1 MAQVK
6 RTIGGAVAVLLA
18 LSATAAGQS
27 SAAWQV
33 NRGDN
38 FVAAGICQPGSDRHC
53 VRLQCLTMEG
63 GGVSWGIDAP
73 EPGYSA
79 ESASVTWTIDGAAVS
94 LPMNKAGTADNGMQ
108 SYDAAFSQSD
118 HDNLVQRL
126 KSGNRLTLG
135 SDQFAAFNLSLRGS
149 GAALTTLLAECPL
162 IASVD
167 TPSGAA
173 PAEQFTEPFD
183 AVLAMAAK
191 QECEATEAEIFTAIT
206 EAGFSDWD
214 ANQFVAI
221 GAKDGTLQLIDR
233 TDFKY
238 RVTECKAAKNAL
250 AVDPAATELAVTAGQ
265 LPQPVRS
272 TINDIAAMC
281 GNAFLTEGRSPE
293 ALLADDIDGDGTYDF
308 LLDHAQFCPDAI
320 LTMCGASHC
329 PMTLFISGKGAWQR
343 FDFILQGYKEFT
355 AQGFLFQCD
364 NPAQKAGVFMENGK
378 LIERNCQ

>member
-1 MAQVK
+1 MQTPERV
-6 RTIGGAVAVLLA
+6 IGGAVAVLLA

-27 SAAWQV
+27 SAAWQI

-63 GGVSWGIDAP
+63 GDVSWGIDAP

-79 ESASVTWTIDGAAVS
+79 ESASVTWTIDGATVL
-94 LPMNKAGTADNGMQ
+94 LPMNKAGPADNGIQ

-118 HDNLVQRL
+118 HQTLVQRL

-162 IASVD
+162 IASTD
-167 TPSGAA
+167 TPSAA
-173 PAEQFTEPFD
+173 ATVEQFSEPFD

-206 EAGFSDWD
+206 DAGFSDWD

-233 TDFKY
+233 VDFKY
-238 RVTECKAAKNAL
+238 RVTKCKAEKNAL
-250 AVDPAATELAVTAGQ
+250 AVNSDATELAVTADQ

-320 LTMCGASHC
+320 LTMCGVSHC
-329 PMTLFISGKGAWQR
+329 PMTLFVSDKGAWQR

-355 AQGFLFQCD
+355 AQGFLFQCND
-364 NPAQKAGVFMENGK
+364 PAQKAGVFMENGK
-378 LIERNCQ
+378 LIERNCR